1 MTAQHDASVLRWSGS
16 QLLTSAGDTHGRL
29 SAKTV
34 VLLPWLDASM
44 AQTALQTMAWRAGA
58 PAVYLALHDDT
69 GMGPVALLNAAL
81 AKVDCE
87 MVVYTAQDAFPGRY
101 WLRNAL
107 ACLHSQPAKGLL
119 AFNDGKWFGQ
129 LAAFGLVRRAWLAG
143 RLRAQPLL
151 PRLSPP
157 LRRHRAHCRRAATRC
172 AGLRPRPVL
181 VEVDHDKDQRT
192 VDAQDRRL
200 YLRRAAQ
207 GFDARVVDPTLLK
220 RFR

>member
-34 VLLPWLDASM
+34 VLLPWLDSSM

-81 AKVDCE
+81 ARVDCE
-87 MVVYTAQDAFPGRY
+87 MVAYTAQDAFPGRY

-107 ACLHSQPAKGLL
+107 ACLHSQPNKGLL

-129 LAAFGLVRRAWLAG
+129 LAAFGLVRRAWLRG
-143 RLRAQPLL
+143 VYGGDLFF
-151 PRLSPP
+151 SGY
-157 LRRHRAHCRRAATRC
+157 RHHYGDTELTVVALQQEALAYDPHC
-172 AGLRPRPVL
+172 VL
-181 VEVDHDKDQRT
+181 IEVDHGKDQRT
-192 VDAQDRRL
+192 VDVHDRHL

-207 GFDARVVDPTLLK
+207 GFDARVVDEALLK
-220 RFR
+220 RFC